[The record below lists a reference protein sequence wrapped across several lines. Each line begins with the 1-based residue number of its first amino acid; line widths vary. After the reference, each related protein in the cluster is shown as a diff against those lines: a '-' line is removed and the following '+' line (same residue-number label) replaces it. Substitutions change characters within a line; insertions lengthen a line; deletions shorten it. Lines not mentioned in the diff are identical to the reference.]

1 MHTYKLEPI
10 KTITKDKNYQ
20 WYSEESKI
28 ERKYANKNTSNIIDA
43 LIDQFKENKITY
55 IVGNFSGGHDEGGFD
70 EIKFTDEN
78 GKEIT
83 PESLKTHWVTQY
95 KLFKYDN
102 KNEVAYFYQ
111 EYSKSVNLNDEDE
124 LYSFMYE
131 TGALDKFGS
140 FAGEYSVSGIV
151 KLNVNTK
158 KYVLDGSQTI
168 EEYDEFCEEGEVA

>member
-1 MHTYKLEPI
+1 MHTYTLELI
-10 KTITKDKNYQ
+10 KTITKDKNYK
-20 WYSEESKI
+20 YLDEENNI
-28 ERKYANKNTSNIIDA
+28 EKHYGNKNTSNIIDA
-43 LIDQFKENKITY
+43 LIDQFKANKIAY

-78 GKEIT
+78 GNEIT
-83 PESLKTHWVTQY
+83 PESLKTHWVNQY
-95 KLFKYDN
+95 KLFKSTN
-102 KNEVAYFYQ
+102 NNEITYYYQ
-111 EYSKSVNLNDEDE
+111 EYSNSVNLNDSDE
-124 LYSFMYE
+124 LYSFMYG

-140 FAGEYSVSGIV
+140 FAGEYNVSGSV